1 MKTSLL
7 FLVPETCNYN
17 ETFSPN
23 IPSLGSSS
31 RDESED
37 ATGREK

>member
-1 MKTSLL
+1 MKNSLL
-7 FLVPETCNYN
+7 FPVPETCDCS

-23 IPSLGSSS
+23 ILSLDSSS

-37 ATGREK
+37 ATGREM